1 DCADPVFAAIT
12 RNEKPR
18 RDCRR
23 GLQSESAVSLV
34 SPPIEPVDQRGGDR
48 LDIRPHV
55 FGDAGQR
62 SVPNERQVGAVEA
75 RVSVF
80 ASPKSPAGRGSPKS
94 PDNAIS
100 VPPPT
105 NQPS

>member
-1 DCADPVFAAIT
+1 FAAVT

-23 GLQSESAVSLV
+23 GLQSESTVSLV

-75 RVSVF
+75 RGSGF
-80 ASPKSPAGRGSPKS
+80 ASPEEPSTQGESEKSRQRDLRAS
-94 PDNAIS
+94 AAE
-100 VPPPT
+100 
-105 NQPS
+105 